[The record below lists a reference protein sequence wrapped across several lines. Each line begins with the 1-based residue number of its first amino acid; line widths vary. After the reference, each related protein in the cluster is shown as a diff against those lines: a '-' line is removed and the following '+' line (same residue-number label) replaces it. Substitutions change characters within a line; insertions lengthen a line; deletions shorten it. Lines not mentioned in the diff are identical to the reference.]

1 MAELEQAF
9 DGDPK
14 MQAAILRV
22 VDEQAARADAEAAK
36 AIACF
41 AAAARGNDGASTTQI
56 CWARTL
62 EAATPADPSQTP
74 ATGRKTLLWNA
85 RNEGRIIGR
94 TELQMTPMDMVRI
107 ALCGWLAFYGLLA
120 LGLWAMP

>member
-1 MAELEQAF
+1 
-9 DGDPK
+9 
-14 MQAAILRV
+14 
-22 VDEQAARADAEAAK
+22 
-36 AIACF
+36 
-41 AAAARGNDGASTTQI
+41 
-56 CWARTL
+56 
-62 EAATPADPSQTP
+62 
-74 ATGRKTLLWNA
+74 LWNA